1 MGLRLIYGRAGSGKT
16 CFCLNEIKKK
26 IENQVQHPLIFIVPE
41 QASFQAERDLVSVLP
56 TGGIL
61 KTEVLSFQRMAFRIF
76 SEAGGITYPHIHPAG
91 KNMILFRILEKMQD
105 QFKVFA
111 RSSSREGFVST
122 LSTQITEFKRYNV
135 TPEHLQ
141 QVIST
146 LKEQHPLRDKL
157 MELYLVYSEFNSVL
171 AQRYRDADDDL
182 TLAAQKLSQT
192 SLYDGAE
199 IWIDG
204 FTNFTAQEYLMIGEL
219 LKKAKN
225 VTVSLCCDNIEPS
238 EADDEAHVFSPVKRA
253 LKKLTQMAQ
262 QLHMS
267 IEETIPVGQ
276 HPLPRFK
283 ESPELAHLE
292 RNLNAYPYAVYQART
307 KDISLLSAVNL
318 FSEIEECARDIL
330 RLCREEGMRFRDIA
344 VVTRN
349 LPGYERLIE
358 VIFTEYGI
366 PCFIDAKRDI
376 TDQPLIRLILSM
388 LDVFIENW
396 SYESVFRYLKTG
408 LTGLEQQ
415 DIDKLENY
423 VLACGIRGSQWT
435 DEADW
440 TMSPELLPQDRAK
453 DSHQELLQDV
463 NRIRRRVV
471 EPLLAFRKKT
481 KGRKTAADFCAGLY
495 DFLCDLHVPEAIE
508 EAMELLKAKGELALA
523 SEYSQVWNI
532 LMEVFDQM
540 VEVMGD
546 ESFGIERF
554 SKIIRVGLGEYKIGL
569 IPASLDQVL
578 VGSVE
583 RSKSHEVKALYLLGA
598 NDGIFP
604 SAMAKEG
611 ILSDQDRRFLDHQ
624 GLALASDT
632 RTQAFDEQFLV
643 YRALTTA
650 GQYLR
655 ISWPIAD
662 HEGKTMRPS
671 TVISRL
677 RRLFPYITERSNILP
692 AASLEDELAL
702 VSGKMPTFKHMV
714 SALRKK
720 ADGHGIQPVWEEVY
734 RWFGSQEEWQNQC
747 QMARKAFAYTNQ
759 AQRVQ
764 EEHIKALYGDP
775 AVTSVSRLERYT
787 ACPFAFYVQ
796 YGLGA
801 RERKIYRLTPPDI
814 GTFMHAVI
822 ERFSRLVAQGEITW
836 RSFDREWCNAKVS
849 EIVDEMLQKMRGSG
863 IAASKRYTALT
874 ARLKR
879 VVARAVWLI
888 AEHIRRSSFN
898 PIDYEVGF
906 GEGEKY
912 PPILIELP
920 TGEKLHLTGRID
932 RVDALRTE
940 EGTYLRIIDYKSGTK
955 DFKLSDVYYGLQ
967 IQLITYLDALWES
980 GNKALSDKV
989 LPGGMLYFK
998 IDDPII
1004 KGSQGAAEEEI
1015 EQAIMRQLKMK
1026 GLLLAD
1032 VKLIKEMDHTIE
1044 GSSLIIPATLN
1055 KGDVLGRNT
1064 SGATLDQFIL
1074 LRKYVR
1080 RLLQGLCTEIMKG
1093 NVDIKPYKKKG
1104 ASSCQ
1109 YCSFLSICQFDT
1121 AFKENNYRQLFD
1133 KDNQEVWDLMEKEPE

>member
-1 MGLRLIYGRAGSGKT
+1 MGLRFVYGRSGSGKT
-16 CFCLNEIKKK
+16 HYCLTEMKKR
-26 IENQVQHPLIFIVPE
+26 IEEHTHHPLILIVPE
-41 QASFQAERDLVSVLP
+41 QASFQAERSLVSVIP
-56 TGGIL
+56 SGGIL
-61 KTEVLSFQRMAFRIF
+61 KAEVLSFQRMAFRIF
-76 SEAGGITYPHIHPAG
+76 NEAGGITYPHIHPAG
-91 KNMILFRILEKMQD
+91 KSMILYRILDKMQN
-105 QFKVFA
+105 QFKVFS
-111 RSSSREGFVST
+111 RSSSREGFVNT
-122 LSTQITEFKRYNV
+122 ISTQITEFKRYNV
-135 TPEHLQ
+135 ATEHL
-141 QVIST
+141 
-146 LKEQHPLRDKL
+146 EQILSGMEPNHPLKDKL
-157 MELYLVYSEFNSVL
+157 SELLLIYAEFNKVL
-171 AQRYRDADDDL
+171 AQQYRDADDDL

-192 SLYDGAE
+192 TLYKGAE
-199 IWIDG
+199 LWIDG

-219 LKKAKN
+219 MKKAKSM
-225 VTVSLCCDNIEPS
+225 TITFCCDTIDS
-238 EADDEAHVFSPVKRA
+238 SRDDYETDVFSPVKRA
-253 LKKLTQMAQ
+253 LKKLSKMSQ
-262 QLHMS
+262 QLHIP
-267 IEETIPVGQ
+267 IEEIIHLGQ
-276 HPLPRFK
+276 EGLPRFRN
-283 ESPELAHLE
+283 SPELAHLE
-292 RNLNAYPYAVYQART
+292 KNLNAYPYVAYQPKT
-307 KDISLLSAVNL
+307 QDISLLSAINL

-330 RLCREEGMRFRDIA
+330 RLCREKGLRFRDIT

-349 LPGYERLIE
+349 LPGYEKLIE
-358 VIFTEYGI
+358 VIFAEYQI
-366 PCFIDAKRDI
+366 PCFIDAKRNI
-376 TDQPLIRLILSM
+376 TDHPLIRLVLSM

-396 SYESVFRYLKTG
+396 SYEAVFRYLKTG

-423 VLACGIRGSQWT
+423 VLACGIRGAQWT
-435 DEADW
+435 EEADW
-440 TMSPELLPQDRAK
+440 TMSPDLIPDTQSRETHAD
-453 DSHQELLQDV
+453 LLQEM
-463 NRIRRRVV
+463 NRIRRLVV

-495 DFLCDLHVPEAIE
+495 DFLCALHVPEAIE
-508 EAMELLKAKGELALA
+508 QTVEILRAKGELALA
-523 SEYSQVWNI
+523 GEYSQVWNI

-546 ESFGIERF
+546 ETFGLERF
-554 SKIIRVGLGEYKIGL
+554 SKIIRVGLSEYKIGL

-604 SAMAKEG
+604 SAMTKEG
-611 ILSDQDRRFLDHQ
+611 ILSDQDRLFLQHA
-624 GLALASDT
+624 GLELASDT

-650 GQYLR
+650 SQTLR

-677 RRLFPYITERSNILP
+677 RRIFPKISERSNILP
-692 AASLEDELAL
+692 ISSNEEELSLISE
-702 VSGKMPTFKHMV
+702 KMPTFKLMV

-720 ADGHGIQPVWEEVY
+720 ADGQAIQPVWEEVY
-734 RWFGSQEEWQNQC
+734 RWFLGQNEWKPYC
-747 QMARKAFAYTNQ
+747 RLARDAFNYTNL
-759 AQRVQ
+759 AQQ
-764 EEHIKALYGDP
+764 IEQDKIWALYGYP
-775 AVTSVSRLERYT
+775 AVTSVSRLEKYT

-801 RERKIYRLTPPDI
+801 KERKVYRLSPPDI

-822 ERFSRLVAQGEITW
+822 ERFSRLVAQGEMTW

-849 EIVDEMLQKMRGSG
+849 EIVDEMLQKMQGSG

-912 PPILIELP
+912 PPILIELD
-920 TGEKLHLTGRID
+920 TGEKIHLTGRID
-932 RVDALRTE
+932 RVDAFKAE
-940 EGTYLRIIDYKSGTK
+940 DGTYLRIIDYKSGTK
-955 DFKLSDVYYGLQ
+955 DFRLSDVYYGLQ
-967 IQLITYLDALWES
+967 IQLITYLDALWETGS
-980 GNKALSDKV
+980 HDPNDKV

-1004 KGSQGAAEEEI
+1004 KGNQEATEEDI

-1032 VKLIKEMDHTIE
+1032 VRLIKEMDNTIE
-1044 GSSLIIPATLN
+1044 GSSMIIPATLN
-1055 KGDVLGRNT
+1055 KGDVLGKNT
-1064 SGATLDQFIL
+1064 SGATMEQFML

-1080 RLLQGLCTEIMKG
+1080 RLLKGLCTEMMRG
-1093 NVDIKPYKKKG
+1093 HVDIKPYKKKG
-1104 ASSCQ
+1104 TSSCQ

-1121 AFKENNYRQLFD
+1121 AFKDNSYRQLLD
-1133 KDNQEVWDLMEKEPE
+1133 KDNEEVWDLMKREPD